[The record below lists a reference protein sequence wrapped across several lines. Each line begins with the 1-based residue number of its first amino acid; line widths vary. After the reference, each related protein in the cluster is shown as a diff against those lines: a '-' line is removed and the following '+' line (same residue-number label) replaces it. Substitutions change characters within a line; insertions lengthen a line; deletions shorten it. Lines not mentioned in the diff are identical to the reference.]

1 MWVDEAKI
9 HVASGRGGDGLI
21 YFHKTRHNPR
31 GSPEGGNGG
40 RGGDVIL
47 RATRSVGTLLQF
59 QSLVHF
65 RAGHGAPGGP
75 NCRQGKSGPDLV
87 VHVPLGTVVRDAA
100 TGQILADLATE
111 KAEATVANGGRG
123 GRGNKTFTTS
133 SRQAPRIREF
143 GERGEKRWLNLEMRV
158 LADVGIVG
166 FPNAGK
172 SSFLSR
178 VSRKKVKVA
187 PYPFTTLSPNLGL
200 VEVADGNSLV
210 IADLPGLIE
219 GAHEGKG
226 LGDRF
231 LRHTTRARVL
241 LHVVDLAGVDG
252 RDPLADYRLL
262 RRELEGW
269 EDLSLKPE
277 VVAGNKVDL
286 LRPEQVSAEVERFR
300 QEGIEL
306 HPISAVSG
314 RGVRELLFLL
324 WRALHDTPTPAAAP
338 VDAPEPAAPTRRV
351 WHLTSDQVWFELV
364 DDEEGLVVR
373 GPLVERL
380 ARRLDLSTE
389 DAQKY
394 FYQRLER
401 LGVIAALRRR
411 GLQAGTTVRVGEYE
425 LHFAG

>member
-40 RGGDVIL
+40 RGGDVLL

-59 QSLVHF
+59 QNQIHF
-65 RAGHGAPGGP
+65 RAGDGAPGGP
-75 NCRQGKSGPDLV
+75 NCRQGKRGSDLV
-87 VHVPLGTVVRDAA
+87 VHVPVGTVIGDAA
-100 TGQILADLATE
+100 TGAALADLASE
-111 KAEATVANGGRG
+111 GAEIVIAHGGRG
-123 GRGNKTFTTS
+123 GRGNKAFTTS

-143 GERGEKRWLNLEMRV
+143 GERGEKRWIKLELRV

-166 FPNAGK
+166 FPNVGK

-200 VEVADGNSLV
+200 VEMTDGESFV
-210 IADLPGLIE
+210 VADLPGLIE

-231 LRHTTRARVL
+231 LRHATRARVL
-241 LHVVDLAGVDG
+241 LHVVDLAAVEG

-262 RRELEGW
+262 RRELEAW

-277 VVAGNKVDL
+277 IVAGNKADL
-286 LRPEQVSAEVERFR
+286 LSPDRVSSEVERFR
-300 QEGIEL
+300 SAGITV
-306 HPISAVSG
+306 HPISAVTG
-314 RGVRELLFLL
+314 RGIRELLFLL
-324 WRALHDTPTPAAAP
+324 WQAVHVPPTPAP
-338 VDAPEPAAPTRRV
+338 IPEPEVPSRRV
-351 WHLTSDQVWFELV
+351 WHLTPEHVPFELI
-364 DDEEGLVVR
+364 EEEGGLVVR
-373 GPLVERL
+373 GPAVDRL

-394 FYQRLER
+394 FYQRLAR
-401 LGVIAALRRR
+401 LGVIAALKRR
-411 GLQAGTTVRVGEYE
+411 GIPVGSTVRIGSHE
-425 LHFAG
+425 LEFAG

>member
-47 RATRSVGTLLQF
+47 RATRSVGTLLPF
-59 QSLVHF
+59 QNQIHF
-65 RAGHGAPGGP
+65 RAGNGVPGGP
-75 NCRQGKSGPDLV
+75 NCRQGKNGSDLV
-87 VHVPLGTVVRDAA
+87 IHVPLGTVVRDAA
-100 TGQILADLATE
+100 TYEVLADLATE
-111 KAEATVANGGRG
+111 EAEVLIAKGGRG
-123 GRGNKTFTTS
+123 GRGNKAFTTS

-143 GERGEKRWLNLEMRV
+143 GERGERRWLKLELRV

-166 FPNAGK
+166 FPNVGK

-187 PYPFTTLSPNLGL
+187 PYPFTTLTPNLGL
-200 VEVADGNSLV
+200 VEVSDGNSLV

-231 LRHTTRARVL
+231 LRHAMRARVL
-241 LHVVDLAGVDG
+241 LHVVDLAGVEG
-252 RDPLADYRLL
+252 RDPLADYHLL
-262 RRELEGW
+262 RRELEAW
-269 EDLSLKPE
+269 EDLSAKPE
-277 VVAGNKVDL
+277 IVAGNKTDL
-286 LRPEQVSAEVERFR
+286 LSPDRVSATMERFR
-300 QEGIEL
+300 NAGIAL

-324 WRALHDTPTPAAAP
+324 WRALHETPETPAPAP
-338 VDAPEPAAPTRRV
+338 PPAGDAPSRRV
-351 WHLTSDQVWFELV
+351 WHLTPEEAPFELV
-364 DDEEGLVVR
+364 EDGEGFVVR
-373 GPLVERL
+373 GPVVERL

-394 FYQRLER
+394 FYRRLER
-401 LGVIAALRRR
+401 LGVIAALKRR
-411 GLQAGTTVRVGEYE
+411 GLQEGSTVRIGGHE
-425 LHFAG
+425 LELTG